1 MSIVQNNIADF
12 ITFLYRKRKNQV
24 PPAQLLEGWRA
35 LSNEEISVQLD
46 GLFASWGL
54 SETEKKQEINA
65 FFKET
70 LFTPKVTQAPVSQA
84 PPPPMPPPVQ
94 VRQQAALP
102 PARPSATKKRSL
114 WVVLILLLLLAGYTG
129 YQYMNYSRASYIYTI
144 TDNVSVRNEEKEIV
158 ARLDLFEVKSNIPS
172 YQKMKAVDDRIYYR
186 AIDNTDKTYPCR
198 KVMLEEGSFIAYLF
212 NRSNLFGYVNT
223 NYVVDNVKEFNLYQ
237 TAFKEV
243 KSNKAENADLKALY
257 RKIII
262 GSMSLDG
269 DMENKYI
276 ALHAGGIPKS
286 VLDATFAVIK
296 QPVTENVK
304 YVIIAGMSDGYY
316 YSFEGD
322 IKNNNFE
329 APQKIMAINAEGQ
342 TVALSGNYR
351 FMNKEDKIIL
361 YDCISNAPT
370 NYEAKKDTNG
380 KITAFEYKEPSL
392 LEQIFE

>member
-12 ITFLYRKRKNQV
+12 ITFLFKKRKNQV
-24 PPAQLLEGWRA
+24 PPAQLLEGWKA
-35 LSNEEISVQLD
+35 LSNEEIAVQLD

-54 SETEKKQEINA
+54 GETEKKQEINA

-70 LFTPKVTQAPVSQA
+70 LFTPKVNTPA
-84 PPPPMPPPVQ
+84 PPPVLPPPPPPVQ
-94 VRQQAALP
+94 TRQQVALP
-102 PARPSATKKRSL
+102 QSRGSSKKKRSL
-114 WVVLILLLLLAGYTG
+114 WIASGIFVLLALYTG

-144 TDNVSVRNEEKEIV
+144 TDNVSVRNEAKEIV

-198 KVMLEEGSFIAYLF
+198 KVLLQESSFLSYLF
-212 NRSNLFGYVNT
+212 NRPGLFGYVNT

-243 KSNKAENADLKALY
+243 KTNKSENADLKALY

-276 ALHAGGIPKS
+276 SIHAGGIPRS

-296 QPVTENVK
+296 QPVVENVK

-322 IKNNNFE
+322 IKNNNFSP
-329 APQKIMAINAEGQ
+329 PQKIMVINTEGQ

-351 FMNKEDKIIL
+351 FMNKDNKIIL
-361 YDCISNAPT
+361 YDCITNAPT
-370 NYEAKKDTNG
+370 NYEAKKDANG